1 MELSTKSQSRSHAAS
16 SAWAPL
22 HEPLFRGLWIASF
35 ISYIGSWM
43 QNVNTGWLMTSL
55 TGSPMMVS
63 LVQVAMSLPVFLV
76 VLPAGALADTM
87 DRRRLLLVTQSWMV
101 LAAAALGVVT
111 LFGMVTPWLLLA
123 FTSLLGLGAVMN
135 DPAWQA
141 ITPETVCGEHF
152 PAAVA
157 LNSAAYNVARA
168 IGPAAGGL
176 VIVLA
181 GSGAAFLLNAA
192 SFFGV
197 ILFLFRWKRPA
208 QSVPH
213 PRQRVVAAIGSG
225 FKFVAG
231 SHAMQAALLRTGLFS
246 FCASALWALVPLIAR
261 PHGSVG
267 YGIVLGFFGLGALLL
282 AAIMPWL
289 RQKNSVDMIV
299 GGATVLFAG
308 ATFVLGQV
316 QPFWMLCVAMLL
328 AGMGWIAVLA
338 TLNVAV
344 QTIAVH
350 QMRARA
356 LAMYVLVLQGGM
368 SAGAAFWGA
377 VASWRGIGTSLGW
390 AALGLSLGL
399 AAIPSNRLRVELP
412 GWTTPV
418 ST

>member
-1 MELSTKSQSRSHAAS
+1 
-16 SAWAPL
+16 
-22 HEPLFRGLWIASF
+22 
-35 ISYIGSWM
+35 M

-213 PRQRVVAAIGSG
+213 PRQRVLTAIGSG
-225 FKFVAG
+225 FQFVAG

-261 PHGSVG
+261 PHGSLG

-289 RQKNSVDMIV
+289 RQKNSVDVIV

-308 ATFVLGQV
+308 ATFALGQV

-338 TLNVAV
+338 SLNTDHRRPPNAGARVGHV
-344 QTIAVH
+344 C
-350 QMRARA
+350 ARA
-356 LAMYVLVLQGGM
+356 AGRDERRRRVLGRGGHVARHRDL
-368 SAGAAFWGA
+368 SGLGGSGPVARAGGNSQQPAAGRIAGLDGA
-377 VASWRGIGTSLGW
+377 GFHLDGGN
-390 AALGLSLGL
+390 
-399 AAIPSNRLRVELP
+399 NRKFIKRR
-412 GWTTPV
+412 
-418 ST
+418 